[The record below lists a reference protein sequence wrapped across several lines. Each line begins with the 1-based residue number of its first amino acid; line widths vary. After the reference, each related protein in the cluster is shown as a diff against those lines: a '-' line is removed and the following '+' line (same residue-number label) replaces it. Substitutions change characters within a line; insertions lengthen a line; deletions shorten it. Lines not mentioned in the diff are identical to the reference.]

1 MVRVTR
7 EASKAKTRQ
16 HLLDEARRLFRDQG
30 YAATSL
36 EQIAEAA
43 EVTKGAIYGHFST
56 KEDLLLSAI
65 ETTPSPDYSTL
76 LNDQSR
82 PIRERLEEFGRSIA
96 FDEATTGRAE
106 LAVSLEFLAA
116 LLRNPEALRRFGE
129 DFERRLSELAADD
142 DERPLPGATT
152 LQVWAIG
159 QALFAGLQL
168 YHFVAPDMLTAE
180 VFGRAF
186 ELLAGFYPN
195 VDPAVCTNTTGPS
208 PGQPPALRKQAG
220 LGPSRRRSARS

>member
-1 MVRVTR
+1 MWHHWLVARQTR

-16 HLLDEARRLFRDQG
+16 RLLDEAQRLFRDQG

-65 ETTPSPDYSTL
+65 ETTPSPDYSAL

-82 PIRERLEEFGRSIA
+82 PIRERLGEFGRVIA
-96 FDEATTGRAE
+96 FDEATTDRAG
-106 LAVSLEFLAA
+106 LAVSLEFVAA
-116 LLRNPEALRRFGE
+116 LLRNPEELRRFGA
-129 DFERRLSELAADD
+129 DFETRLSKLAEDD
-142 DERPLPGATT
+142 DEQPLPGTT
-152 LQVWAIG
+152 TREVWAIG
-159 QALFAGLQL
+159 HALFAGLQL
-168 YHFVAPDMLTAE
+168 YHFVAPGMLTAE

-186 ELLAGFYPN
+186 ELLADLYPE
-195 VDPAVCTNTTGPS
+195 
-208 PGQPPALRKQAG
+208 Q
-220 LGPSRRRSARS
+220 

>member
-1 MVRVTR
+1 MVRKTR
-7 EASKAKTRQ
+7 AASTAATRQ

-65 ETTPSPDYSTL
+65 ETTPSPDYTAL
-76 LNDQSR
+76 VNDQSR
-82 PIRERLEEFGRSIA
+82 PIRERLDEFGRVVA
-96 FDEATTGRAE
+96 FDQATSDRAG
-106 LAVSLEFLAA
+106 LAVSLEFIAA
-116 LLRNPEALRRFGE
+116 LLRNPEALRRFGDE
-129 DFERRLSELAADD
+129 FERRLRELAAAD
-142 DERPLPGATT
+142 DELPLPGTTT

-159 QALFAGLQL
+159 HALFAGLQM
-168 YHFVAPDMLTAE
+168 YHFVAPDLFTAE

-186 ELLAGFYPN
+186 ELLADLYPE
-195 VDPAVCTNTTGPS
+195 
-208 PGQPPALRKQAG
+208 R
-220 LGPSRRRSARS
+220 

>member
-1 MVRVTR
+1 MCHHWLVPRLTR

-16 HLLDEARRLFRDQG
+16 RLLDEAQRLFREQG

-65 ETTPSPDYSTL
+65 ETTPTPDYSAL
-76 LNDQSR
+76 LDDRSR
-82 PIRERLEEFGRSIA
+82 PIRERLGEFGRTIA
-96 FDEATTGRAE
+96 FDEAMSDRAG
-106 LAVSLEFLAA
+106 LAVSLEFVAA
-116 LLRNPEALRRFGE
+116 LLRNPEALRRFGD
-129 DFERRLSELAADD
+129 DFERRLNKLAADD
-142 DERPLPGATT
+142 DEEPLPGTT
-152 LQVWAIG
+152 TREVWAIG
-159 QALFAGLQL
+159 QALFAGMQL

-186 ELLAGFYPN
+186 ELLAGLYPE
-195 VDPAVCTNTTGPS
+195 P
-208 PGQPPALRKQAG
+208 
-220 LGPSRRRSARS
+220 

>member
-1 MVRVTR
+1 MCHHWLVPRLTR

-16 HLLDEARRLFRDQG
+16 RLLDEAQRLFREHG

-65 ETTPSPDYSTL
+65 ETTPTPDYSAL
-76 LNDQSR
+76 LDDRSR
-82 PIRERLEEFGRSIA
+82 PIRERLGEFGRTIA
-96 FDEATTGRAE
+96 FDEAMSDRAG
-106 LAVSLEFLAA
+106 LAVSLEFVAA
-116 LLRNPEALRRFGE
+116 LLRNPEALRRFGD
-129 DFERRLSELAADD
+129 DFERRLNKLAADD
-142 DERPLPGATT
+142 DEEPLPGTT
-152 LQVWAIG
+152 TREVWAIG
-159 QALFAGLQL
+159 QALFAGMQL

-186 ELLAGFYPN
+186 ELLAGLYPE
-195 VDPAVCTNTTGPS
+195 P
-208 PGQPPALRKQAG
+208 
-220 LGPSRRRSARS
+220 